1 MKEKMWQTRLSKM
14 YELDDSL
21 IPTSRQEKDGFFKI
35 VNFKFSN
42 KSEGGSSDSGNGGRP
57 PVLKTKTNSSSSTRS
72 RTPGTPGS
80 ATSNNNNGNG
90 SGGEGDQAGG
100 LKLSVMTAAMD
111 KDKTLSACLQ
121 EFMGQESAL
130 IRVRTS
136 TLMAQKRTKHS
147 LNL

>member
-57 PVLKTKTNSSSSTRS
+57 PVLKTKTNSSISTRS

-90 SGGEGDQAGG
+90 NADNNGNGDRTTAIDMEGVDTGAGG
-100 LKLSVMTAAMD
+100 AVV
-111 KDKTLSACLQ
+111 
-121 EFMGQESAL
+121 
-130 IRVRTS
+130 RVGEEQTHRD
-136 TLMAQKRTKHS
+136 RYVRF
-147 LNL
+147 